1 MSIPWAKVGVWL
13 AKTFGP
19 VVAQKV
25 VERFSKPKPVE
36 VPVEEVKPLV
46 KKYGKRDR

>member
-1 MSIPWAKVGVWL
+1 MNIPWGKVGVWL

-25 VERFSKPKPVE
+25 VEKFSKPKPE
-36 VPVEEVKPLV
+36 PLPERVPVEKA
-46 KKYGKRDR
+46 GKRVE